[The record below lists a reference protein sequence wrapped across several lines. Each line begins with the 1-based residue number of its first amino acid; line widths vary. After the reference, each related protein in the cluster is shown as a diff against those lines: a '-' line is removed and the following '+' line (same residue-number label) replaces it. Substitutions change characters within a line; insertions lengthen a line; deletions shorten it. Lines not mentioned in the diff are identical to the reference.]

1 MPWAVE
7 VYLATITI
15 NDDND
20 YGDGPDLAPREEFDE
35 DNSYTLD
42 NWIGLNDTKPS
53 FGERQS
59 NRNKMYM
66 K

>member
-1 MPWAVE
+1 MDVMEAMLQG
-7 VYLATITI
+7 YS
-15 NDDND
+15 NDND

-53 FGERQS
+53 FGERQF
-59 NRNKMYM
+59 NRYKMYM